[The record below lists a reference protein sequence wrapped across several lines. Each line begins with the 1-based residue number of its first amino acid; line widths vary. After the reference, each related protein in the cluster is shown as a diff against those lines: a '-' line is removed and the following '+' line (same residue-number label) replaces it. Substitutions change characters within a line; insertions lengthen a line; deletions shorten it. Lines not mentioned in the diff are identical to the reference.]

1 MHTPGTHPRQPS
13 GADLEL
19 LTCVISDVGRQA
31 KLSPDD
37 ALDFGQTVHL
47 KLIERGYD
55 PIHQFCGR
63 SSFRTYLT
71 VVVRRILLDWRRAQY
86 GKWRNSAAARRL
98 GPTAMTL
105 ERLIYR
111 SGHTLDEAVQV
122 MAARPGA
129 GSTADLERLA
139 AQIPMRWS
147 YRTVSIEVARVTGA
161 ADFDDPVERVDDHQA
176 SIALRHRLRAALD
189 TLPRADRV
197 LLDLRYG
204 RMLRVPAI
212 AAALNAD
219 SKAIYRRCE
228 KALRALRTTL
238 QADDPSAG
246 RLTPE
251 QMNTATRSR
260 P

>member
-1 MHTPGTHPRQPS
+1 MHTPGTHPSHPS
-13 GADLEL
+13 GADFEL
-19 LTCVISDVGRQA
+19 LTRVIRDVGRQA
-31 KLSPDD
+31 RLSPDD

-47 KLIERGYD
+47 KLLERNYE
-55 PIHQFCGR
+55 PVRQFSGR
-63 SSFRTYLT
+63 SSFKTYLT
-71 VVVRRILLDWRRAQY
+71 VVVRRMLIDWRRTQR
-86 GKWRNSAAARRL
+86 GKWRSSAAARRL
-98 GPTAMTL
+98 GPQAMTL

-111 SGHTLDEAVQV
+111 SGHTLDEAVQM

-129 GSTADLERLA
+129 GSTAELERLA

-147 YRTVSIEVARVTGA
+147 YRTVSIEVAPVTGA
-161 ADFDDPVERVDDHQA
+161 ADFDDPVERVDDHLA
-176 SIALRHRLRAALD
+176 SIALRQRLRAALD
-189 TLPRADRV
+189 ALPSADRV

-219 SKAIYRRCE
+219 SKTLYRRCE
-228 KALRALRTTL
+228 QALRALRSTL

-246 RLTPE
+246 RISPE
-251 QMNTATRSR
+251 QVNTAIRSR